1 MMKLF
6 HSMRKRIHSG
16 EKLQTSR
23 QTSAPCAPQ
32 TAAGSAANAS
42 GSSSSSA
49 GPPSSASASG
59 PTPSSQ
65 PTGASSSSSASAAP
79 SAGSVLGVDGSNVSQ
94 QLANTASGDN
104 GPGPLNAAVGDR
116 GGSGTGGGGGGDGP
130 GSAGGSA
137 GDRLTYLQA
146 DSMKSTSGQRPRG
159 GGHTPGMGGGGGAES
174 SSIAAS
180 YEIPNF
186 DDLPPLLDAPQADRP
201 ELFRK
206 KLLACTCIF
215 DFNQPQLHVK
225 EKEAKRRTLMEIV
238 EYVNNS
244 RHCFND
250 TNLPDVV
257 HMVSANIF
265 RALPPSHASN
275 SATYDPEEEEP
286 TLESSW
292 PHLQIVYEFFLRF
305 IVSND
310 VNPKVARKYI
320 DQQFVLRLLELF
332 SSEDPRERDYLKTIL
347 HRIYGKIMA
356 LRLFI
361 RKSIQQVFFRFIY
374 EDESPNGISEF
385 LEILGSIING
395 FALPLKEEHKLF
407 LERVLIPL
415 HKARCLSPF
424 HQQLTYCMQQYVTK
438 DARLAEPIIMGLLR
452 FWPVTNAPK
461 IVLFLNELEHIL
473 VNTQL
478 SEFQKVMSPLF
489 RQLADCIRSPHFQV
503 AERVL
508 FLWNNEH
515 IVKLINQHRQVIFP
529 IVIAALFKNSQYHW
543 NSTVHSLTY
552 NVSKLLAEADPALF
566 DECSN
571 KHIAEQEKQKQQE
584 EERARKW
591 EDLRL
596 AEAEAEPIEEGDLI
610 RFSTDLNI

>member
-6 HSMRKRIHSG
+6 HSMRKRIHSSD
-16 EKLQTSR
+16 KLQASR
-23 QTSAPCAPQ
+23 QSST
-32 TAAGSAANAS
+32 GSA
-42 GSSSSSA
+42 SS
-49 GPPSSASASG
+49 
-59 PTPSSQ
+59 
-65 PTGASSSSSASAAP
+65 ASSSSPQISSQTSGPATPSHAS
-79 SAGSVLGVDGSNVSQ
+79 
-94 QLANTASGDN
+94 SGH
-104 GPGPLNAAVGDR
+104 VGDAAA
-116 GGSGTGGGGGGDGP
+116 SLGGDGP
-130 GSAGGSA
+130 SSSLAASGAASGLGEAAAPPPGGGTLGISVAHAVSEGFLHADSTKGIPDARPRTAYVAGNLGGGSA
-137 GDRLTYLQA
+137 SLT
-146 DSMKSTSGQRPRG
+146 
-159 GGHTPGMGGGGGAES
+159 TPF
-174 SSIAAS
+174 
-180 YEIPNF
+180 EIPNF
-186 DDLPPLLDAPQADRP
+186 DDLPPLFDAPQADRP

-215 DFNQPQLHVK
+215 DFNLPNVHVK
-225 EKEAKRRTLMEIV
+225 EKEAKRQTLLEIV

-250 TNLPDVV
+250 QNLPDVV
-257 HMVSANIF
+257 NMVSANIF

-407 LERVLIPL
+407 LERVLVPL

-438 DARLAEPIIMGLLR
+438 DSRLAEPIILGLLR

-461 IVLFLNELEHIL
+461 VVLFLNELEHIL
-473 VNTQL
+473 LNTQPP
-478 SEFQKVMSPLF
+478 EFQKVMNPLF
-489 RQLADCIRSPHFQV
+489 RRLAECIQSPHFQV

-515 IVKLINQHRQVIFP
+515 IVKLINQNRQVIFP

-543 NSTVHSLTY
+543 NSTVHTLTY
-552 NVSKLLAEADPALF
+552 NVSKLLAEADAPLF

-571 KHIAEQEKQKQQE
+571 KHIAEEEKRKQQE
-584 EERARKW
+584 EERSRRW
-591 EDLRL
+591 EELKQDN
-596 AEAEAEPIEEGDLI
+596 AEKTGGEDAFLV
-610 RFSTDLNI
+610 RFSADATF

>member
-1 MMKLF
+1 
-6 HSMRKRIHSG
+6 MRKRIHSSD
-16 EKLQTSR
+16 KLQASR
-23 QTSAPCAPQ
+23 QS
-32 TAAGSAANAS
+32 SAA
-42 GSSSSSA
+42 SA
-49 GPPSSASASG
+49 TS
-59 PTPSSQ
+59 
-65 PTGASSSSSASAAP
+65 ASSSSSQIASAQASSATP
-79 SAGSVLGVDGSNVSQ
+79 HGASTSAGAAPGGETTAVPLGGE
-94 QLANTASGDN
+94 
-104 GPGPLNAAVGDR
+104 GPSGPLSAPGTAAGL
-116 GGSGTGGGGGGDGP
+116 GGLATPPPGGGTLVGV
-130 GSAGGSA
+130 
-137 GDRLTYLQA
+137 
-146 DSMKSTSGQRPRG
+146 RPS
-159 GGHTPGMGGGGGAES
+159 GAES
-174 SSIAAS
+174 FLHTDSTKGIPDARPRTAYVAGS
-180 YEIPNF
+180 YGNPSTLSTPFEIPNF
-186 DDLPPLLDAPQADRP
+186 DDLPPLFDAPQADRP

-215 DFNQPQLHVK
+215 DFNLPNVHVK
-225 EKEAKRRTLMEIV
+225 EKEAKRQTLLEIV

-250 TNLPDVV
+250 HNLPDVV
-257 HMVSANIF
+257 NMVSANIF
-265 RALPPSHASN
+265 RALPPSHVSN

-407 LERVLIPL
+407 LERVLVPL

-438 DARLAEPIIMGLLR
+438 DNRLAEPIILGLLR

-461 IVLFLNELEHIL
+461 VVLFLNELEHIL
-473 VNTQL
+473 VNTQPP
-478 SEFQKVMSPLF
+478 EFQKVMNPLF
-489 RQLADCIRSPHFQV
+489 RRLAECIQSPHFQV

-515 IVKLINQHRQVIFP
+515 IVKLINQNRQVIFP

-543 NSTVHSLTY
+543 NSTVHTLTY
-552 NVSKLLAEADPALF
+552 NVSKLLAEADAALF

-571 KHIAEQEKQKQQE
+571 KHIAEEEKRKQQE
-584 EERARKW
+584 EERSRRW
-591 EDLRL
+591 EELKQ
-596 AEAEAEPIEEGDLI
+596 EESERGSEEDGFLV
-610 RFSTDLNI
+610 RFSSDGLF

>member
-1 MMKLF
+1 
-6 HSMRKRIHSG
+6 MRKRIHSSD
-16 EKLQTSR
+16 KLQLGR
-23 QTSAPCAPQ
+23 QSST
-32 TAAGSAANAS
+32 GSGGA
-42 GSSSSSA
+42 
-49 GPPSSASASG
+49 PSSAAQNASSQASG
-59 PTPSSQ
+59 
-65 PTGASSSSSASAAP
+65 AAAASA
-79 SAGSVLGVDGSNVSQ
+79 
-94 QLANTASGDN
+94 
-104 GPGPLNAAVGDR
+104 
-116 GGSGTGGGGGGDGP
+116 GGGGAP
-130 GSAGGSA
+130 SSGSAGGAPPGGDA
-137 GDRLTYLQA
+137 GGPLAVTGAAADCGALGAAGAASPPGGDSPGRGGAGGPDVCLRA
-146 DSMKSTSGQRPRG
+146 DSSKDVGDGRYRASGYG
-159 GGHTPGMGGGGGAES
+159 GSPQGPG
-174 SSIAAS
+174 AAF
-180 YEIPNF
+180 EIPNF

-215 DFNQPQLHVK
+215 DFNQPQVHVK
-225 EKEAKRRTLMEIV
+225 EKEAKRQTLLEIV

-250 TNLPDVV
+250 HNLPDVV
-257 HMVSANIF
+257 SMVSANIF

-275 SATYDPEEEEP
+275 AATYDPEEEEP

-407 LERVLIPL
+407 LERVLVPL

-424 HQQLTYCMQQYVTK
+424 HQQLTYCMQQYVRK
-438 DARLAEPIIMGLLR
+438 DSRLAEPIILGLLR

-461 IVLFLNELEHIL
+461 VVLFLNELEHIL
-473 VNTQL
+473 VNTQPP
-478 SEFQKVMSPLF
+478 EFQKVMNPLF
-489 RQLADCIRSPHFQV
+489 RRLADCIQSPHFQV

-508 FLWNNEH
+508 FFWNNEH
-515 IVKLINQHRQVIFP
+515 IVKLINQNRQVIFP

-543 NSTVHSLTY
+543 NSTVHALTY
-552 NVSKLLAEADPALF
+552 NVSKLLAEADAALF

-571 KHIAEQEKQKQQE
+571 KHIAEEEKRKQQE
-584 EERARKW
+584 EERSRRWAELKQR
-591 EDLRL
+591 
-596 AEAEAEPIEEGDLI
+596 EAELGVGVEEDAHLI
-610 RFSTDLNI
+610 RFTNDLGF